1 MTLFRSDRYR
11 WPVGLVVACY
21 IVSAVMY
28 AVVTPIFENPD
39 ESSHL
44 QVIRYIGREKKLPP
58 YQIPDRRADTAQ
70 NMAWLIGHHDPPLY
84 YAPPLYHTLGAILTA
99 WTEMDDLPDRL
110 IPSLSWQ
117 AGYSPQRG
125 ADPWNKNVFVHLPSE
140 RLAESATVRA
150 TAVLRGMSVLL
161 GAVTIV
167 CTHAIGRTIWP
178 QRPRL
183 ALLAMAMVAL
193 NPQFVAGSAGVSND
207 PLMISLLHLTVL
219 IMLRL
224 MRSRH
229 SWHVWLV
236 PGTLT
241 GLGMLTKQSA
251 LMLLPLGALA
261 VLAMSVLSSPGKLS
275 VRSLVHRMVPALS
288 AFTAAAL
295 LVGAGWYVRN
305 YLLTGDVMGTQ
316 PHFAIQVP
324 LQAFGGEALLLTL
337 QSYWAAFGWA
347 LITAPAPAYAVP
359 GLLLLLGGVGLAGS
373 LISSVKRLS
382 QSSPVVGS
390 VLVLLAAVLM
400 NSIALTR
407 WATATGAP
415 YGRLLFPTV
424 GPLAVLL
431 AWGIGQWRSRA
442 LRHGIAVLLGLSGLA
457 TLLFPW
463 LLVAPAFSS
472 PVMANGQPVNPRGF
486 ENGDFGVVSLAGYQ
500 AEPDSLAPG
509 ESLPVTLYWRADA
522 EVDELLTVWGQLSGL
537 DPTAQVANDSRWLG
551 GTLYPSALWRSGD
564 VVAHTLVLDIPDWA
578 PAPALYWV
586 RIGLQ
591 DSSSRNINLEGQEN
605 PYVVLG
611 PWVVRRSMSV
621 PEWATTTD
629 YRLGNVIELVAYDI
643 QSREQSLDIELYWS
657 AVATPELDYTV
668 FVHLVDSG
676 GRHVAQHDGYPLN
689 GAYPTSWWTAGE
701 IVGDAHALPSPS
713 PEDGDV
719 ALYVGMYD
727 AQSGERL
734 AVMDGGGHRQ
744 PDDMVRLPITSK

>member
-1 MTLFRSDRYR
+1 MTLFGSTRQR
-11 WPVGLVVACY
+11 WPLGLLLVCY

-28 AVVTPIFENPD
+28 AAETPIFENPD

-44 QVIRYIGREKKLPP
+44 QVIRYIGRERKLPP
-58 YQIPDRRADTAQ
+58 YRIPDRRADTAQ
-70 NMAWLIGHHDPPLY
+70 NMAWLVGYHDPPLY

-117 AGYSPQRG
+117 VEYSPQRS
-125 ADPWNKNVFVHLPSE
+125 ADPWNKNIFVHLPSE
-140 RLAESATVRA
+140 TLAESATARA
-150 TAVLRGMSVLL
+150 AAVLRGISILL

-183 ALLAMAMVAL
+183 ALLAAAMVAL
-193 NPQFVAGSAGVSND
+193 NPQFVAGSAGVNND
-207 PLMISLLHLTVL
+207 PLMIALLHLTVL
-219 IMLRL
+219 MMLRL
-224 MRSRH
+224 MRSPY

-236 PGTLT
+236 PGALT

-261 VLAMSVLSSPGKLS
+261 VLVTSVLSSPAKLS
-275 VRSLVHRMVPALS
+275 ARSLVHRMVPALT
-288 AFTAAAL
+288 AFMAAAL
-295 LVGAGWYVRN
+295 LVGGSWYVRN
-305 YLLTGDVMGTQ
+305 YLLTGDLIGTQ

-324 LQAFGGEALLLTL
+324 LPAFGGEALLRAL

-347 LITAPAPAYAVP
+347 LITAPAPAYVVP
-359 GLLLLLGGVGLAGS
+359 GLLLLLGGVGLARS
-373 LISSVKRLS
+373 LISSVKGLP
-382 QSSPVVGS
+382 QSSLVAGL

-400 NSIALTR
+400 NFIALTR
-407 WATATGAP
+407 WAIATGAP
-415 YGRLLFPTV
+415 YGRLLFPTA

-442 LRHGIAVLLGLSGLA
+442 IRHGIAVLLGLSGLA

-463 LLVAPAFSS
+463 LLIRPAFSS
-472 PVMANGQPVNPRGF
+472 PAMANGQPVDARSY
-486 ENGDFGVVSLAGYQ
+486 ENGDFGDVSLSGYQ
-500 AEPDSLAPG
+500 AELDSLAPG
-509 ESLPVTLYWRADA
+509 DSLPVTLYWHADA

-537 DPTAQVANDSRWLG
+537 DPTAQVADDSRWLG
-551 GTLYPSALWRSGD
+551 GTLYPSAFWHAGD
-564 VVAHTLVLDIPDWA
+564 TVAHTLMLDIPDWA

-591 DSSSRNINLEGQEN
+591 DSSNRNLNLEGQEN

-611 PWVVRRSMSV
+611 PWAVRRSTAV
-621 PEWATTTD
+621 PREATSTD
-629 YRLGNVIELVAYDI
+629 SRFGEVISLVGYDI
-643 QSREQSLDIELYWS
+643 QRRDGALDIELYWS
-657 AVATPELDYTV
+657 AVATPELDYKV
-668 FVHLVDSG
+668 FVHLVDSD
-676 GRHVAQHDGYPLN
+676 GRLVAQHDGYPLN

-701 IVGDAHALPSPS
+701 IVGDAHTLPSP
-713 PEDGDV
+713 PHEDGDV
-719 ALYVGMYD
+719 GLYIGMYD

-734 AVMDGGGHRQ
+734 VVSDAGGHGQ
-744 PDDMVRLPITSK
+744 PNDMIRLPITSE